1 MQPVLYLV
9 NPVAQLSDRVLTSFR
24 TADAVAGSSP
34 VGLRE
39 VPMTLVNILLTS
51 LVHSA
56 GREKLVTR
64 ASYREKL
71 VSQD

>member
-1 MQPVLYLV
+1 MQPILYLV

-51 LVHSA
+51 LVQSA

-64 ASYREKL
+64 ASCREKL
-71 VSQD
+71 VSRD

>member
-1 MQPVLYLV
+1 MQPILYLV

-51 LVHSA
+51 LVQSA
-56 GREKLVTR
+56 SREKLVTR